1 MAVFVSWRGSDR
13 EVKNRLVE
21 KLREELDSSIEIWES
36 DMGCTSDFSADC
48 MEAIRKSEVFVI
60 IISDAAMEPS
70 YVFNELIEARQMEM
84 QGKLNIV
91 MFKITDSPLTDSFK
105 ANLNHISDANHVGR
119 LNNDDSG
126 FDACANKVKTLI
138 NKRRKN
144 NPEKPYDVLKP
155 IVEGLPLCA
164 PEYFATGSRDDVFE
178 DFDEA
183 FLHSNVIFTT
193 KMSGYG
199 RKSAAYMYANIH
211 KAEYEDIKVLR
222 FFSGSLKKLLTNGVE
237 FTNINS
243 NVFEDLTE
251 EKTILKVVEFM
262 SKMDS
267 KTLLIVPN
275 VVIDD
280 ADDRTVLEAISG
292 IGARVIFIAQ
302 TVPDSVSRSFPV
314 VSIGRMKNNYLR
326 EIFFNYYDEADEE
339 AQEKLAEPLDE
350 FFNAIDGH
358 TKTVELTAVT
368 LSEELGVY
376 PEDIPDILKRICSG
390 GGDELSERISCLIA
404 DLFDTN
410 AFTDVEKGI
419 LYITSL
425 VAGVP
430 IDEKEYSD
438 LLKHCDSFDAKAFK
452 RLVDLK
458 WIDFDKMSHTVTMD
472 GFLIKVCEMKGMS
485 DEDLLAA
492 CLNYYTNKLV
502 EYVTKIEVGM
512 KFYAT
517 AVRTARLVSIAGAT
531 RMAKALEE
539 VLTTEGIN
547 YLGSDYAK
555 ELLAETDAEFDTL
568 DVDSPCYEHI
578 SDVRSLIKSIV
589 AQILNMTDVHSAQTS
604 NNSAFGSIVKELSN
618 VIADMGKDIGVRLE
632 EFPGYDTIPAVIREI
647 TEAIGKKDI
656 EKVIML
662 FVHIDRE
669 SIEEFRKW
677 MDEDVDEEESFVKL
691 VIGNFI
697 GALPRNLMDSFAKQ
711 PYICA
716 KLCEKRIMW
725 AQYYE
730 NYKSP
735 YDAVSTYF
743 NYAYSLSEL
752 GRDKDEVI
760 DAYETGIGFFKSL
773 LADRS
778 LEEQEKSLVIADYL
792 HEYCQYIRDNSIE
805 NDCNKIIDYLVN
817 LKHIA
822 GDGIVSLRESYRL
835 ISDILLN
842 CFSTVEWEEFYLRLD
857 LKALRSL
864 ASGDD
869 DDIRAKET
877 VALADE
883 LEEMHSLLLSERTNG
898 HINDEPVEYMNY
910 YETFAREST
919 KKGLVKK
926 YMEIANSVLASDYSK
941 LSDEEIKNEFT
952 LLRDI
957 KPSVNAIS
965 KYAEKTFSLVN
976 EVVKRTLGY
985 SLHFVQYLGA
995 LAIAEGNIS
1004 EMQNGEGKTVTIA
1017 LAAILLSLTGKK
1029 VHILDSSLY
1038 LTRRNFR
1045 WMYDLYE
1052 KLGLNT
1058 TIIDR
1063 DITRISSSGA
1073 FSEIDES
1080 DIIYVHISGGIFT
1093 DMGINIK
1100 ADLYRIP
1107 HEILIVD
1114 EADQLMVSNATL
1126 LYTSVSNKKNGTN
1139 IYGLIADLV
1148 KSVEPDKEQYY
1159 SLDARGNMVL
1169 TDKMYEAAESYFN
1182 LQYETADNQFREQ
1195 TKTLLRECLW
1205 AFYVMKK
1212 DKDYFV
1218 QKGQIRRE
1226 DTFTGTFG
1234 PFAKSTDFF
1243 LRVRENLPIDPEKY
1257 AEKKVNDAYE
1267 VIEYIKQYEY
1277 ICGASATACSMVK
1290 EFREVYGME
1299 VVSIPT
1305 EKPIQRIDYAPVL
1318 LAKKEYKLDRIVQ
1331 EVGDRVETGQPI
1343 LIVTGSVVESEV
1355 VSKKLFEAGIVHV
1368 LLNAK
1373 NEEDQVELLSMAGSI
1388 GSVTVTTAMANR
1400 GVDIRLGGNAEELAK
1415 EAVLK
1420 AGVSLEDFESMYS
1433 SNKKSEVGYVKM
1445 EYLKALKRYREITEP
1460 QRGEVEA
1467 LGGLCVIGT
1476 ECFDDLRVEQQMR
1489 GRAGR
1494 QGCKGESML
1503 FYSLEDESIKTL
1515 LSEGFI
1521 RMFEDSY
1528 GDIEV
1533 SNALI
1538 TKTLERARER
1548 VQNQRYKQL
1557 VDNPR
1562 AEIVSAARKAFF
1574 DIKESMKEPK
1584 NSLAFIKR
1592 FIISNQEFIDEIKKY
1607 EKHPEAGYKLFFGKE
1622 SFDAHKGRH
1631 RDKEI
1636 GEMLFEAW
1644 CEEQKKIL
1652 SAKISEYDFES
1663 FFFYPIGLAICR
1675 NWSEYLKTYEEKRMG
1690 ILSGANMGKN
1700 AINKL
1705 LIEYSKKLT
1714 DELIEEAF
1722 VSVLKL
1728 NIMSSEE

>member
-13 EVKNRLVE
+13 EVKNKLVE
-21 KLREELDSSIEIWES
+21 KLRQELDPSMEIWES

-119 LNNDDSG
+119 LNGDDSG
-126 FDACANKVKTLI
+126 FDACAHKVKNLI
-138 NKRRKN
+138 SKRRNN

-164 PEYFATGSRDDVFE
+164 PEYFAMGSRDDVFA

-183 FLHSNVIFTT
+183 FSRSNIVFTT

-199 RKSAAYMYANIH
+199 RKSAAYMYANLH

-222 FFSGSLKKLLTNGVE
+222 FFSGSLKKFLTNGVN
-237 FTNINS
+237 FTNVNS
-243 NVFEDLTE
+243 NVFEDLND
-251 EKTILKVVEFM
+251 EKIIMKVVEFM
-262 SKMDS
+262 AKMDS

-280 ADDRTVLEAISG
+280 ADDRTVLEAVSG

-458 WIDFDKMSHTVTMD
+458 WIDFDKMSHTITMD
-472 GFLIKVCEMKGMS
+472 SFLIKVCEMKDMA
-485 DEDLLAA
+485 DEEILAA
-492 CLNYYTNKLV
+492 CLTYYNDKLL
-502 EYVTKIEVGM
+502 EYISKIEVGI

-517 AVRTARLVSIAGAT
+517 AVRTARLLSVAGAGCT
-531 RMAKALEE
+531 AKALEE

-547 YLGSDYAK
+547 YLNNGYAK
-555 ELLAETDAEFDTL
+555 ELLNGMEEELNDMDEDWE
-568 DVDSPCYEHI
+568 CYEPI
-578 SDVRSLIKSIV
+578 SSIRTLINIIGI
-589 AQILNMTDVHSAQTS
+589 QIINITDVHAAKGG
-604 NNSAFGSIVKELSN
+604 NNLIIGNIVTQLSDLIDDFGNEVGIRFEEL
-618 VIADMGKDIGVRLE
+618 
-632 EFPGYDTIPAVIREI
+632 PGYDSVPEIIREI

-669 SIEEFRKW
+669 SIQEFRSW
-677 MDEDVDEEESFVKL
+677 MDENVDEDESVIKL
-691 VIGNFI
+691 LIGDFI
-697 GALPRNLMDSFAKQ
+697 SNLPRQLMDSFAKQ

-716 KLCEKRIMW
+716 KLCEKRILW

-735 YDAVSTYF
+735 FDATSTYYH
-743 NYAYSLSEL
+743 YAYSLSEL
-752 GRDKDEVI
+752 GRDRNDVV
-760 DAYETGIGFFKSL
+760 DAYETGMGFFKSL

-778 LEEQEKSLVIADYL
+778 LEAQEKSLVIAEYL
-792 HEYCQYIRDNSIE
+792 CEYCRYIRDNSIK
-805 NDCNKIIDYLVN
+805 NNCDKIIEYLIN
-817 LKHIA
+817 LKHVT
-822 GDGIVSLRESYRL
+822 GDGIVSLRECYRM

-842 CFSTVEWEEFYLRLD
+842 SFSTVEWEEFYLKLD
-857 LKALRSL
+857 LKALKSL
-864 ASGDD
+864 AAGDD
-869 DDIRAKET
+869 DDISARET
-877 VALADE
+877 VAFAE
-883 LEEMHSLLLSERTNG
+883 EMEEMHSLLLSERTTGNTD
-898 HINDEPVEYMNY
+898 NESVEYMNY
-910 YETFAREST
+910 YATFAKESV

-926 YMEIANSVLASDYSK
+926 YMDIANNVLKSDYSK
-941 LSDEEIKNEFT
+941 LSDEEIKKEFS
-952 LLRDI
+952 LLRDA
-957 KPSVNAIS
+957 KPGVNLVS
-965 KYAEKTFSLVN
+965 RYAEKTFALVN
-976 EVVKRTLGY
+976 EAVKRTLGY

-1017 LAAILLSLTGKK
+1017 LAAILLSLSGKK

-1052 KLGLNT
+1052 KIGLST
-1058 TIIDR
+1058 TIIDADR
-1063 DITRISSSGA
+1063 SGDMA
-1073 FSEIDES
+1073 RNEFPEIYNS
-1080 DIIYVHISGGIFT
+1080 DIVYVHIAGGMFT
-1093 DMGINIK
+1093 DMGINVN

-1114 EADQLMVSNATL
+1114 EADQLMVSNATQ
-1126 LYTSVSNKKNGTN
+1126 LYSSVSNKKNGTN

-1148 KSVEPDKEQYY
+1148 KSIEPDKEEYY

-1169 TDKMYEAAESYFN
+1169 TDKMYEAAENYFN
-1182 LQYETADNQFREQ
+1182 LKYEVADNQFREQ
-1195 TKTLLRECLW
+1195 TKTLLRECIW
-1205 AFYVMKK
+1205 AFYIMKK

-1218 QKGQIRRE
+1218 QKGEIRRE
-1226 DTFTGTFG
+1226 DTFTGSFG

-1243 LRVRENLPIDPEKY
+1243 LRVRENIPINPEKY
-1257 AEKKVNDAYE
+1257 TEKTVNDSYE
-1267 VIEYIKQYEY
+1267 VMEYIKQYEY

-1305 EKPIQRIDYAPVL
+1305 EKPIQRKDYAPVL
-1318 LAKKEYKLDRIVQ
+1318 LTKKEYKLDRIIE
-1331 EVGDRVETGQPI
+1331 EVSERNKIGQPI
-1343 LIVTGSVVESEV
+1343 LIVTGSVAESEL
-1355 VSKKLFEAGIVHV
+1355 VSSRLFKAGILHV
-1368 LLNAK
+1368 LLNAR
-1373 NEEDQVELLSMAGSI
+1373 NEEEQVELLSMAGSI

-1433 SNKKSEVGYVKM
+1433 SNKRNEVGYVKM

-1460 QRGEVEA
+1460 QRVEVEE

-1503 FYSLEDESIKTL
+1503 FYSLEDESLRSL

-1521 RMFEDSY
+1521 KMFDDSY
-1528 GDIEV
+1528 SDIEF
-1533 SNALI
+1533 SNGFI
-1538 TKTLERARER
+1538 TKSLERARER
-1548 VQNQRYKQL
+1548 IQNARYRQL
-1557 VDNPR
+1557 VDNPQS
-1562 AEIVSAARKAFF
+1562 EIVATARKAFF
-1574 DIKESMKEPK
+1574 DIKESMKEQG
-1584 NSLAFIKR
+1584 NGL
-1592 FIISNQEFIDEIKKY
+1592 ELIKKFLSSYQKYIDMVKQY
-1607 EKHPEAGYKLFFGKE
+1607 EKNPEAGYKLPFGKDY
-1622 SFDAHKGRH
+1622 FDAHKGRH
-1631 RDKEI
+1631 REKEI
-1636 GEMLFEAW
+1636 GEMLFRAW
-1644 CEEQKKIL
+1644 CEDQKGRLTEIV
-1652 SAKISEYDFES
+1652 AKGNFELFYD
-1663 FFFYPIGLAICR
+1663 YPVRMIICK
-1675 NWSEYLKTYEEKRMG
+1675 NWSDYLKNYEDRKRSISSEANLG
-1690 ILSGANMGKN
+1690 RNSVNKVLS
-1700 AINKL
+1700 
-1705 LIEYSKKLT
+1705 EYSKNLT
-1714 DELIEEAF
+1714 EELIEKTF
-1722 VSVLKL
+1722 VSVITI
-1728 NIMSSEE
+1728 NIKK